1 MKDPMLLRCL
11 QRKLLAVLFAISTMT
26 HAAAA
31 YADTEQR
38 VVILRERATLQ
49 LLDGAFTI
57 QLLKIRGYTVD
68 VRLDGEKR
76 TLKRG
81 QTFGPDNGACSVT
94 FQKISPE
101 TRIARFLTDC
111 P

>member
-1 MKDPMLLRCL
+1 
-11 QRKLLAVLFAISTMT
+11 MT

-31 YADTEQR
+31 YTDTEQR
-38 VVILRERATLQ
+38 IVILREQATLQ
-49 LLDGAFTI
+49 LLDGDFTI
-57 QLLKIRGYTVD
+57 QLVKIRGYTVD
-68 VRLDGEKR
+68 VRIGGEKR

-94 FQKISPE
+94 FVKISPE

>member
-1 MKDPMLLRCL
+1 MLLRRFH
-11 QRKLLAVLFAISTMT
+11 RKLLPVLLAISTMT

-49 LLDGAFTI
+49 LLDGDFAI
-57 QLLKIRGYTVD
+57 QLVKIRGYTVD
-68 VRLDGEKR
+68 VRIDGEKR

-81 QTFGPDNGACSVT
+81 QTFGPANGACSVT
-94 FQKISPE
+94 FVKISPE